1 MKKVFVVFCLSLF
14 FIMALS
20 RLSIASPASVY
31 PNIEDLLFKG
41 DILSDFDGTYSVYGI
56 GYPLNVLGHLEVF
69 SKEEKLGDLSLNGQ
83 KNLPSGEWDGK
94 YFGHWAF
101 DPLGSHD
108 YEIGVFNDLSQFE
121 AGMLRFTLLDFNDT
135 LGILGETTRIVGTLE
150 DDHFE
155 GSVVPI
161 PTTLL
166 LLGSGLIG
174 LIGLRR
180 RVG

>member
-1 MKKVFVVFCLSLF
+1 MKKVIIVSCVSLF

-20 RLSIASPASVY
+20 WSAIASPASVY
-31 PNIEDLLFKG
+31 PNIEDLLFRG
-41 DILSDFDGTYSVYGI
+41 DFLSDLDGTYSVYGI
-56 GYPLNVLGHLEVF
+56 SYPLNVLGHLEVL
-69 SKEEKLGDLSLNGQ
+69 SNEEKLGDLSLNGQ

-108 YEIGVFNDLSQFE
+108 YEIGVFNDLSQFGT
-121 AGMLRFTLLDFNDT
+121 GMLGFTLLDFNDT
-135 LGILGETTRIVGTLE
+135 MGIPGETTRIVGTLE
-150 DDHFE
+150 GDHFE

-180 RVG
+180 RLG